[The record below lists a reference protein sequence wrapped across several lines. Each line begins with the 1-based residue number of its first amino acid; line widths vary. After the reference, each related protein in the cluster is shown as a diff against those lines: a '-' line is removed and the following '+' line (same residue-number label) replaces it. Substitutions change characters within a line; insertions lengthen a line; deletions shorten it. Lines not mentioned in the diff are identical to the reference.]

1 MFYQTTCVKVYD
13 GYITIRVY
21 LVWYIIIVTLII
33 YTIIKLFFM
42 MIKNTIARIEMIIE
56 II

>member
-33 YTIIKLFFM
+33 
-42 MIKNTIARIEMIIE
+42 NTYLYYYKVIFYDDKEYYR
-56 II
+56 